1 MRTLLNLGQAVNV
14 NADLYPDKPGARDLA
29 RSVTY
34 RQWNERSSRLANAL
48 LGLGLGKGDRVAILA
63 YNCVEWLEIYVAMAK
78 AGLVAVPVNFRL
90 LGAEIRYIV
99 ENSESRAMIVQDD
112 LIDRIEGIRSELP
125 VHRGNFVHFGGTTTP
140 HGYQSYEMLID
151 KSAAQWPA
159 VEVLPEDPWAF
170 MYTSGTTGKPK
181 GAIRNHDNSA
191 LHALITAL
199 DQGFT
204 SQDTGLLFMPM
215 CHSNSLWYATLL
227 AYCGACCV
235 VYDRKSFDPE
245 HCLKTLSDERAT
257 FTSLVP
263 THYAM
268 MLELPAAT
276 KSRYSTDHVGKLLI
290 SSAPARRETKLAI
303 MECFPNSRLLEA
315 YGSTE
320 AGWVTLLRPDEQL
333 SKLGSIG
340 RELTGSGRIRLLDND
355 GQEVPDGEVGEIYS
369 RTPYAFRGYW
379 KLPEKTAEAFRG
391 EYCTVGDM
399 ARRDEDGYYYLADR
413 KSNMIISGGENVYPS
428 EVEALVC
435 SHPKVRDAAV
445 IGVPHE
451 RWGEAVH
458 AVIILHEGTTATEN
472 EIVDWCK
479 DKIAGY
485 KRPRSISFVVD
496 SEMPRTATGK
506 IQHRILRDRYAG
518 SAVST
523 VAGAATAPS

>member
-1 MRTLLNLGQAVNV
+1 MPALLNLGEAVAVN
-14 NADLYPDKPGARDLA
+14 ARLYPDKPGARDLA
-29 RSVTY
+29 RSLTY

-63 YNCVEWLEIYVAMAK
+63 YNCVEWLEIYVAIAK

-90 LGAEIRYIV
+90 LGAEIRYIA

-112 LIDRIEGIRSELP
+112 LIDRVEGIRKELP
-125 VHRGNFVHFGGTTTP
+125 VDRGNLVHFGGTTTP
-140 HGYQSYEMLID
+140 PGYQSYEALID
-151 KSAAQWPA
+151 KGSTRWPA
-159 VEVLPEDPWAF
+159 VAVLPEDPWAF

-181 GAIRNHDNSA
+181 GAIRSHDNSA

-204 SQDTGLLFMPM
+204 SRDTGLLFMPM

-263 THYAM
+263 THYTM
-268 MLELPAAT
+268 VTGLSPAT
-276 KSRYSTDHVGKLLI
+276 KARYATDHVEKLLI
-290 SSAPARRETKLAI
+290 SSAPARKEAKLAI
-303 MECFPNSRLLEA
+303 MECFPKSRLLEA

-369 RTPYAFRGYW
+369 HTPYAFRGYW
-379 KLPEKTAEAFRG
+379 RLPEKTAEAFRG
-391 EYCTVGDM
+391 DYCTVGDM

-458 AVIILHEGTTATEN
+458 AVIILHEGMTATEN
-472 EIVDWCK
+472 EILDWCR

-485 KRPRSISFVVD
+485 KRPRSVSFIVEN
-496 SEMPRTATGK
+496 EMPRTATGK
-506 IQHRILRDRYAG
+506 IQHRILRGRYAESATGAAAG
-518 SAVST
+518 SAV
-523 VAGAATAPS
+523 APN